1 MGTLIDLYGGQK
13 KHKEK
18 ISKCLSIM
26 ENSHEI
32 FKTGEKQ
39 ADKIIVSIGKLLNL
53 SLFNLDEKE
62 YFNLLNIYAD
72 IYELKENLNYEYA
85 DLKTFIKEKYSSY
98 FENKEI
104 QMEMVVNY
112 CILNTMD
119 NTFFIDTNKDLKII
133 SAIPEIL
140 EESMNGGDYENY
152 NQEDENFGLN
162 VNSPIPCKGINE
174 AYDYLDR
181 LKTDSNMEL
190 YYKRTGSFEIES
202 SDYLIDEF
210 ITYTKDN
217 KEYKKIYLNIYS
229 KETTKKAPKGFIL
242 KEK

>member
-1 MGTLIDLYGGQK
+1 MGTLIDLYDGQK

-32 FKTGEKQ
+32 FKTGKKQ

-85 DLKTFIKEKYSSY
+85 DLKIFIKEKYSSY

-140 EESMNGGDYENY
+140 
-152 NQEDENFGLN
+152 
-162 VNSPIPCKGINE
+162 
-174 AYDYLDR
+174 
-181 LKTDSNMEL
+181 
-190 YYKRTGSFEIES
+190 
-202 SDYLIDEF
+202 
-210 ITYTKDN
+210 
-217 KEYKKIYLNIYS
+217 
-229 KETTKKAPKGFIL
+229 
-242 KEK
+242 

>member
-1 MGTLIDLYGGQK
+1 MGTLIDLYDGQK

-18 ISKCLSIM
+18 ISKCLSAM
-26 ENSHEI
+26 KNSHEI
-32 FKTGEKQ
+32 FKKGENQ

-62 YFNLLNIYAD
+62 YFDLLNIYAD
-72 IYELKENLNYEYA
+72 IYELKEILNYEYSE
-85 DLKTFIKEKYSSY
+85 LKIFIKKKYLPY

-119 NTFFIDTNKDLKII
+119 NTFFIDTNKDLKLI

-140 EESMNGGDYENY
+140 DETISGGEYENN
-152 NQEDENFGLN
+152 NQEDDNFGL
-162 VNSPIPCKGINE
+162 VPNSPIPCHGIEE
-174 AYDYLDR
+174 AYDYLNR
-181 LKTDSNMEL
+181 LETDSNQDL
-190 YYKRTGSFEIES
+190 YYERTGSFETELNN
-202 SDYLIDEF
+202 YLIDEF

-217 KEYKKIYLNIYS
+217 KEYKKIYINIYS
-229 KETTKKAPKGFIL
+229 KETSQKAPKGFNL